1 MKRAVRFPFLLV
13 VMVFL
18 YCPGQSEAQ
27 VRKRDPAL
35 SRLTGTWKVECTDT
49 GPMSVSAG
57 AFSQTT
63 SSCMDNSVTE
73 VADAPDGKVTLI
85 LRLGGRVLVRQ
96 YDLALKRGDKPMKY
110 LLTVEG
116 QTFYPSRQ
124 EKKTLLVSLP
134 LTYSEEGGFASQ
146 PSGED
151 RCTIRFD
158 KAAQS
163 VWEIRAAGREIRI
176 ELKRNP

>member
-1 MKRAVRFPFLLV
+1 MKRAMRIPFLLV
-13 VMVFL
+13 VMAFL
-18 YCPGQSEAQ
+18 CWPSQSEAQ

-49 GPMSVSAG
+49 GPVIATPG
-57 AFSQTT
+57 AFSQAT
-63 SSCMDNSVTE
+63 SSCMDNLVTE
-73 VADAPDGKVTLI
+73 VAYAPDGKVMLI

-96 YDLALKRGDKPMKY
+96 YDLTLKRGDKPTKY

-124 EKKTLLVSLP
+124 EKSTLLASFP

-163 VWEIRAAGREIRI
+163 VWEIRAAGRQIRI